1 MPLYVP
7 AIGLLQFG
15 APVQS
20 RLLLLTVEPL
30 QITAGAVIAVPTVPA
45 GGTVAQVSTDA
56 IVNVPQLA
64 VLMLPPQ
71 LAVADTLYVEA
82 AGLNQVGA
90 FVQLMSVVTVLTPHL
105 TVGCVIAV
113 PVTPVI
119 GIPMQ
124 VSSSTEG
131 AGLTVNIPLQ
141 MAVLPLH
148 SP

>member
-15 APVQS
+15 APIQS
-20 RLLLLTVEPL
+20 RSLLLMVVPL
-30 QITAGAVIAVPTVPA
+30 QVTAGAVIAVPVVPD
-45 GGTVAQVSTDA
+45 GGTKPQANTEA
-56 IVNVPQLA
+56 TVNVPQLA

-82 AGLNQVGA
+82 EGLNQAGA
-90 FVQLMSVVTVLTPHL
+90 FAQVILVVISLIPHL

-113 PVTPVI
+113 LVTPVI

-124 VSSSTEG
+124 VSSSAEG
-131 AGLTVNIPLQ
+131 AGLTVNVPLQ
-141 MAVLPLH
+141 LAVLPLH